1 MHALHPMLNIAIK
14 AARRAGSV
22 VSRAARDIE
31 SLIVTTKRPADFV
44 TEIDKAAEEVIIEVI
59 KKAYPEH
66 AILAEESGVTGR
78 SDYVWIIDPI
88 DGTTNFIHGL
98 PHYAISIAL
107 QFKGQITQAVI
118 FDPAKNEL
126 FTATRGRGAF
136 MNEQRIRVT
145 KRTNMRETLIA
156 TGFPFRDS
164 DDLES
169 YLRVFRNVSTKTAGL
184 RRGGAAALDM
194 AYVAAGRLDAYW
206 EKGIKAWDIAAGSL
220 LVLEA
225 GGLVSD
231 MEGEGDYLE
240 KGHVIC
246 GTPKIF
252 AQLLPLVQTQLKDS

>member
-1 MHALHPMLNIAIK
+1 MHALHPMLNIAVK

-22 VSRAARDIE
+22 ISRAARDIE
-31 SLIVTTKRPADFV
+31 SLTVTTKRPADFV
-44 TEIDKAAEEVIIEVI
+44 TEIDKAAEEVIIDVI

-66 AILAEESGVTGR
+66 AILAEESGVTGK

-98 PHYAISIAL
+98 PHYAVSIAL
-107 QFKGQITQAVI
+107 QHKGQVTQAVI

-136 MNEQRIRVT
+136 LNEQRIRVT
-145 KRTNMRETLIA
+145 KRTNMRETLIG
-156 TGFPFRDS
+156 TGFPFRES

-225 GGLVSD
+225 GGLVAD
-231 MEGEGDYLE
+231 MEGESDYLQ

-246 GTPKIF
+246 GNPKIF
-252 AQLLPLVQTQLKDS
+252 AQLLPLIQTQLKG